1 MVLVVG
7 KEAEVEVEEEEV
19 YAGETQDSTA
29 GHMVHVPIQASF
41 ATILRMDIKLK
52 LRSMIKWEEAQ
63 DFVPPQLKNDKKRY
77 RNATM
82 L

>member
-7 KEAEVEVEEEEV
+7 KEAEVEADEEEV

-41 ATILRMDIKLK
+41 ATILWMDIKLK

-63 DFVPPQLKNDKKRY
+63 DFAPPQLTNDKNKY
-77 RNATM
+77 RNAIV